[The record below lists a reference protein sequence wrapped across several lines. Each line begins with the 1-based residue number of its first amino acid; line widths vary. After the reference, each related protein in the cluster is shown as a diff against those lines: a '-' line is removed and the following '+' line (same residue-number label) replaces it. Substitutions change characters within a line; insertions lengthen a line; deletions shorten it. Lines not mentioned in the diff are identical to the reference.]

1 MVDIDYLKRIN
12 LVSKPIGQRLV
23 AALLL
28 FPNYRIFAK
37 LDIQIENID
46 RIPRNENVIFAMN
59 HTDRFNYWPFQYKL
73 WSMRCFPYTTVWVKG
88 KYYRNALIAKGLDL
102 CNMIPV
108 PSMKYVIEEFYRKTF
123 KTRPDGNLCRAIKD
137 LIDGRY
143 EKIERYPRAAAE
155 AVSAMR
161 EQFVEFISGYYDL
174 IMEGVAALS
183 WKALCEKGLNLII
196 FPEGTRGI
204 TLGEGR
210 TGLAQVALATEK
222 KIVPVGCNNSDTVYT
237 GSLPFAKSGFITYRI
252 GEPLSLDNQLKEFRI
267 EEKFKLLSKEAQL
280 KYKKH
285 FEQVTVIVMESI
297 NQLLDEKYRR
307 AFTGT

>member
-1 MVDIDYLKRIN
+1 MIDIDYLKRIN
-12 LVSKPIGQRLV
+12 LVSKPIGQRIV

-37 LDIQIENID
+37 VDVQIENID

-73 WSMRCFPYTTVWVKG
+73 WSMKCFPYTTAWVKG
-88 KYYRNALIAKGLDL
+88 KYYRNAILAKGLDL
-102 CNMIPV
+102 CNAIPV
-108 PSMKYVIEEFYRKTF
+108 PSMKYLIEEFYRKKF
-123 KTRPDGNLCRAIKD
+123 KTRPDSNLYRAIKD
-137 LIDGRY
+137 VIDGRY
-143 EKIERYPRAAAE
+143 EKIEQYPRAAAE
-155 AVSAMR
+155 AVSAMG

-210 TGLAQVALATEK
+210 TGIAQVALATEK
-222 KIVPVGCNNSDTVYT
+222 KIVPVGCNNSDALYT
-237 GSLPFAKSGFITYRI
+237 GSLPFAKSGVITYRI

-267 EEKFKLLSKEAQL
+267 EEKFNLLSKESQL
-280 KYKKH
+280 KYKKQ
-285 FEQVTVIVMESI
+285 FEQVTAIVMESI

>member
-1 MVDIDYLKRIN
+1 MIDIDYLKRIN
-12 LVSKPIGQRLV
+12 LVSKPIGQRIV

-37 LDIQIENID
+37 VDIQIENID

-73 WSMRCFPYTTVWVKG
+73 WSMKCFPYTTPWVKG
-88 KYYRNALIAKGLDL
+88 KYYRNALLAKGLDL
-102 CNMIPV
+102 CNAIPV
-108 PSMKYVIEEFYRKTF
+108 PSMKYLIEEFYRKKY
-123 KTRPDGNLCRAIKD
+123 KTRPDGNLYRAIKD
-137 LIDGRY
+137 VIDGRY
-143 EKIERYPRAAAE
+143 EKIEHYPRVAAE
-155 AVSAMR
+155 AVSAMGD
-161 EQFVEFISGYYDL
+161 QFIEFISGYYDL

-196 FPEGTRGI
+196 FPEGTRGT

-222 KIVPVGCNNSDTVYT
+222 KIVPVGCNNSDALYT
-237 GSLPFAKSGFITYRI
+237 GSLPFAKSGVITYRI

-267 EEKFKLLSKEAQL
+267 EEKFKLLSKESQL

-285 FEQVTVIVMESI
+285 FEQVTAIVMDSI

-307 AFTGT
+307 EFSGT